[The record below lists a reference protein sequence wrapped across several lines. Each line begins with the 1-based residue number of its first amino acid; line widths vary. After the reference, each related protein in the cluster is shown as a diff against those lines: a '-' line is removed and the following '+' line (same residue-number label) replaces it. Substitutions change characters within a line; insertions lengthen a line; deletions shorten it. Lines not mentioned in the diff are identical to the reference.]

1 MNTEQLKH
9 FNAQLMQGISV
20 LEQLENLLNAERT
33 ALSSRQLEEIQD
45 STEQKQALLTRYL
58 ELNKDRVTLL
68 QNLGYSPDSEGV
80 NNLIAS
86 APPTAQTVLN
96 DSWSKLQNKLSSLQE
111 SNKINGLISSRNLK
125 NIEQLLSIM
134 SGRSAKDRLYNQKG
148 SAGHYRAQSRI
159 GKA

>member
-20 LEQLENLLNAERT
+20 LEQLENLLEAERK
-33 ALSSRQLEEIQD
+33 ALSNRQLEEIQD
-45 STEQKQALLTRYL
+45 KTEQKQALLTRYL

-68 QNLGYSPDSEGV
+68 QSLGYTPDGDGV
-80 NNLIAS
+80 SNMIAA
-86 APPTAQTVLN
+86 APASAQTVLN
-96 DSWSKLQNKLSSLQE
+96 DSWSKLQRKLSSLQE
-111 SNKINGLISSRNLK
+111 SNKINGLISSHNLK

>member
-80 NNLIAS
+80 NNLIAT

>member
-20 LEQLENLLNAERT
+20 LEQLENLLKAERT

-45 STEQKQALLTRYL
+45 NTEQKQALLTRYL

-68 QNLGYSPDSEGV
+68 QNLGYSPDGEGV
-80 NNLIAS
+80 NNLIAA
-86 APPTAQTVLN
+86 APPAAQTVLN
-96 DSWSKLQNKLSSLQE
+96 DSWNKLQNKLSALQE

>member
-20 LEQLENLLNAERT
+20 LEQLENLLEAERK
-33 ALSSRQLEEIQD
+33 ALSNRQLEEIQD
-45 STEQKQALLTRYL
+45 KTEQKQALLTRYL

-68 QNLGYSPDSEGV
+68 QSLGYTPDGDGV
-80 NNLIAS
+80 SNMIAAAPES
-86 APPTAQTVLN
+86 AQMVLN
-96 DSWSKLQNKLSSLQE
+96 DSWNKLQSKLSALQE

>member
-20 LEQLENLLNAERT
+20 LEQLENLLEAERK
-33 ALSSRQLEEIQD
+33 ALSNRQLEEIQD
-45 STEQKQALLTRYL
+45 KTEQKQALLTRYL

-68 QNLGYSPDSEGV
+68 QSLGYTPDGDGV
-80 NNLIAS
+80 SNMISA
-86 APPTAQTVLN
+86 APPSAQTVLN
-96 DSWSKLQNKLSSLQE
+96 DSWSKLQNKLSALQE

-134 SGRSAKDRLYNQKG
+134 SGRSTKDRLYNQKG